1 MKQTHIIAVKGVDF
15 CEELEKEEMKCFRQ
29 GAIYS
34 MLCML
39 KDKFGQDF
47 EELLIFF
54 LAHGDLNKEDSDVS
68 NR

>member
-1 MKQTHIIAVKGVDF
+1 MRQTHIIAAKGVDF
-15 CEELEKEEMKCFRQ
+15 CEELEKEEMKLFRQ

-39 KDKFGQDF
+39 KDKFGEDF
-47 EELLIFF
+47 EKPLIFF
-54 LAHGDLNKEDSDVS
+54 LAHGDLNKEESDVS